1 MRGFLKSKPKFD
13 EAEWALAQSRTVARL
28 AGLFS
33 EAALDGI
40 EPEAASDETEPEAVA
55 ESLPEVP
62 IELGS
67 AAGLD
72 ASATPEYPLVVRPPI
87 IVAGDP
93 RAAAAEPVGSEPVG
107 VMAPPNERFDAN
119 GWELPA
125 QAVAPASRSRV
136 AKTAAAKPR
145 AAKPAVAK
153 PGAARTTGAK
163 AASAQ
168 ETSAKPTGT
177 QRPAARRPRR
187 TAARRPAAL
196 VAHCPYCALILEPAP
211 ATSCRCERCRQRIVV
226 KRVDGSS
233 VYLTEAAVAV
243 FDAERR
249 RLASAA
255 RLIRERTRWLA
266 AATTVGA
273 PAERIDRLADARLTE
288 DSVGAARTL
297 YVRAADRAFR
307 AARHDRDWDRAARL
321 RRDQALLLYRATGTR
336 TPPVAEIVT
345 LFREGVAA
353 ELRGI
358 AEISRDAELVAA
370 SCCDTCR
377 ADDRL
382 IARISTELRRPRL
395 PHAGCPRGLCR
406 CHWDLAAR
414 DRSTMRRYLR
424 RRPTSETRQVADEA
438 PTPT

>member
-1 MRGFLKSKPKFD
+1 G
-13 EAEWALAQSRTVARL
+13 Q
-28 AGLFS
+28 
-33 EAALDGI
+33 
-40 EPEAASDETEPEAVA
+40 
-55 ESLPEVP
+55 
-62 IELGS
+62 
-67 AAGLD
+67 
-72 ASATPEYPLVVRPPI
+72 
-87 IVAGDP
+87 
-93 RAAAAEPVGSEPVG
+93 
-107 VMAPPNERFDAN
+107 AP
-119 GWELPA
+119 
-125 QAVAPASRSRV
+125 S
-136 AKTAAAKPR
+136 
-145 AAKPAVAK
+145 AK
-153 PGAARTTGAK
+153 PGGA
-163 AASAQ
+163 
-168 ETSAKPTGT
+168 
-177 QRPAARRPRR
+177 QRPAARRPRP
-187 TAARRPAAL
+187 TVARRPAAL

-211 ATSCRCERCRQRIVV
+211 AASCRCERCRQRIVV
-226 KRVDGSS
+226 KRVDGNL

-307 AARHDRDWDRAARL
+307 AARRDRDWDRAARL
-321 RRDQALLLYRATGTR
+321 RRDQALILYRAAGKR
-336 TPPVAEIVT
+336 TLPAAEIVT

-382 IARISTELRRPRL
+382 IVRISTELRRPRL

-424 RRPTSETRQVADEA
+424 RRPTGEMRQVADEVPSPA
-438 PTPT
+438 